1 MSEMLKARQNVMR
14 AMFAAAEL
22 LRAGT
27 VEWLRLPDG
36 SASTWRDVI
45 AKVGE
50 VRRILDSIE
59 ELAEAMAE
67 TLESK

>member
-1 MSEMLKARQNVMR
+1 MSETMQARRNVMR
-14 AMFAAAEL
+14 AMLAASEL

-27 VEWLRLPDG
+27 VQWLLLPAT